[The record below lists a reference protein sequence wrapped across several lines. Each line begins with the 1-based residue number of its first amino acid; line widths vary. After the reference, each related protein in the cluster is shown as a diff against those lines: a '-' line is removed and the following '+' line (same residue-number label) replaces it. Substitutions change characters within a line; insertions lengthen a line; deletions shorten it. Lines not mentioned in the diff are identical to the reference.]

1 MRMNMN
7 KRSEAIFL
15 ALSFFVSVS
24 LSPCV
29 DDAAQQCV
37 GAREAGLISEADFE
51 TVRKG
56 FMDMVLRFGSDQD
69 VIVAPKV
76 AAAAPVHDAEMAA
89 EAAKADAEAK
99 IEAEAKAKA
108 EAEAKAKAETEAK
121 AKAEAEAKTKAETE
135 AKAKAKAEA
144 EAKPPPVNTSS
155 NGSTSNSPSTRSSN
169 PGSGRSMSGV
179 GIEEECIAAFDK
191 MLKEKSTKV
200 RPSVLFIVRPY
211 ATCTRLC

>member
-1 MRMNMN
+1 MNMN
-7 KRSEAIFL
+7 KRSEAICL

-24 LSPCV
+24 LSLRGR
-29 DDAAQQCV
+29 AAQQCV

-99 IEAEAKAKA
+99 AKIEAEAKAKA
-108 EAEAKAKAETEAK
+108 EAEA
-121 AKAEAEAKTKAETE
+121 KAETE

-200 RPSVLFIVRPY
+200 RPSVLFIVRLCG
-211 ATCTRLC
+211 TCTRLC

>member
-1 MRMNMN
+1 MNMN
-7 KRSEAIFL
+7 KRSEAICL

-24 LSPCV
+24 LSLRGR
-29 DDAAQQCV
+29 AAQQCV

-99 IEAEAKAKA
+99 AKIEAEAKAKA
-108 EAEAKAKAETEAK
+108 EAEAKA
-121 AKAEAEAKTKAETE
+121 KAETE

-200 RPSVLFIVRPY
+200 RPSVLFIVRPCG
-211 ATCTRLC
+211 TCTRLC